1 MGGLLPGMVDLIVKQ
16 CSNTNRRFV
25 LQVNCINATD
35 TIKVHARDLTFV
47 KEKVSV
53 KSANGEEMTKSV
65 PIENLHLDSVNEFF
79 VIKTKESLIAGHTY
93 TIFLP
98 FKGQL
103 TEDLIG
109 YYRSSYFDHGSN
121 STK

>member
-1 MGGLLPGMVDLIVKQ
+1 MGGMIDVFVEW
-16 CSNTNRRFV
+16 CSNTNRRFL
-25 LQVNCINATD
+25 LQVNCVNATD

-47 KEKVSV
+47 KENVSV
-53 KSANGEEMTKSV
+53 KSANEEEIAKSV
-65 PIENLHLDSVNEFF
+65 PIENLHIDSVNEFF
-79 VIKTKESLIAGHTY
+79 VIKTKESLIAEHAY
-93 TIFLP
+93 KIFLP

-109 YYRSSYFDHGSN
+109 YYRSSYFDHGTN